1 MTGGV
6 LLEKDPQTEQLLEL
20 VRQFKETKEIAM
32 TVHLP
37 IRVVQ
42 TRLALQERYDLSHE
56 VSGLGG
62 IYCDMGSRGPQG
74 VHLRTCRSA

>member
-37 IRVVQ
+37 ARVVQ
-42 TRLALQERYDLSHE
+42 TRLALHGYHRYYLTAEERQLVARH
-56 VSGLGG
+56 
-62 IYCDMGSRGPQG
+62 RRKG
-74 VHLRTCRSA
+74 VK